1 MERLSL
7 QMKTLS
13 IIEPWASLI
22 KEQVKYIETRS
33 WKTNYR
39 GKIYI
44 HASLKKVSKKD
55 EKINKLISLLKDK
68 NFKYGYIIAEATI
81 VDCQYM
87 DEKFLEK
94 IKENK
99 IEYLCG
105 EYKIGRY
112 AWILEDIK
120 PLQVP
125 IKTKGSLGLWNYNEN
140 D

>member
-1 MERLSL
+1 
-7 QMKTLS
+7 MKVLS

-44 HASLKKVSKKD
+44 HASLKKVPKKD
-55 EKINKLISLLKDK
+55 ERINELISLLKSQD
-68 NFKYGYIIAEATI
+68 FKYGHIIAEATI

-87 DEKFLEK
+87 DEEFLER

-105 EYKIGRY
+105 EYKVGRY

-125 IKTKGSLGLWNYNEN
+125 IKVKGSLGLWNYNEN